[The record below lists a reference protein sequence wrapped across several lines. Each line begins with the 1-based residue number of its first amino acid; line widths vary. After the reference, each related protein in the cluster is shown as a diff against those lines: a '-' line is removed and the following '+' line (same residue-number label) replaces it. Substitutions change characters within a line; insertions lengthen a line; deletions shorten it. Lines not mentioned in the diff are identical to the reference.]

1 VHVSIP
7 VQRCSTVGPP
17 EVSWIVRDALLLST
31 TRETHECGEYIEAK
45 QVKQVQPTMRK
56 VKGCLP
62 GVVATDLMN
71 IMTYSRLMIMK
82 TMHQRIVYA
91 IKIQVIEM

>member
-1 VHVSIP
+1 VHASILM
-7 VQRCSTVGPP
+7 QRCSTVGPP
-17 EVSWIVRDALLLST
+17 EVSWIVRDALLFST
-31 TRETHECGEYIEAK
+31 TRETHECSEYIEAK

-71 IMTYSRLMIMK
+71 IMSCSHLMIMK
-82 TMHQRIVYA
+82 TMHQCIMYA

>member
-1 VHVSIP
+1 
-7 VQRCSTVGPP
+7 
-17 EVSWIVRDALLLST
+17 
-31 TRETHECGEYIEAK
+31 
-45 QVKQVQPTMRK
+45 MRK

-82 TMHQRIVYA
+82 TMHQCIMYA